1 MKRFA
6 TTTSLALLAA
16 LASAARAETPASR
29 PATNPALWE
38 RLVRIDQLASKV
50 TDLSADFEQKKFT
63 PLLRKPL
70 VSTGTIRVKGSA
82 MVWDTTAPEPT
93 QMRIDQRE
101 IRLYYP
107 RQATLEI
114 YPIDQQLGSLA
125 ASPLPKL
132 DVLKRYFAFE
142 EVPIS
147 ELGADV
153 RGENLLALRM
163 TPVDAALSEHLDHV
177 AVLLDAAQ
185 GLILRAE
192 MVDADGDRTQILF
205 SHLRPNAG
213 LGEGDVSLNVPASTK
228 VSRPLEGLGASPP
241 PPPSSSSHRR
251 GGQPGK

>member
-1 MKRFA
+1 MMRRLA
-6 TTTSLALLAA
+6 TTTSVALLVA
-16 LASAARAETPASR
+16 LASAARAEAPASR

-38 RLVRIDQLASKV
+38 RLVRIDQAASKI

-70 VSTGTIRVKGSA
+70 VSTGTIRVKGAA
-82 MVWDTTAPEPT
+82 MVWDTKAPEPT
-93 QMRIDQRE
+93 RMRIDQRE
-101 IRLYYP
+101 IRMYYP

-142 EVPIS
+142 EVPIT
-147 ELGADV
+147 ELGPDV
-153 RGENLLALRM
+153 KGENLLALRM
-163 TPVDAALSEHLDHV
+163 TPVDAVLSEHLDHV
-177 AVLLDAAQ
+177 SVLLDASQ

-205 SHLRPNAG
+205 SNLRPNAG
-213 LGEGDVSLNVPASTK
+213 LRDEDVNVDVPASTK
-228 VSRPLEGLGASPP
+228 VSRPLEGLGSSPP
-241 PPPSSSSHRR
+241 PPPRH
-251 GGQPGK
+251 QNGK